1 MLSSFGIIGD
11 RWITRPRQSRVS
23 HFQHVVVSLVRS
35 VVYRNPFK
43 LNFFFPFCV
52 DRKYDE
58 VDARNWA
65 SAISIANCKM
75 RSSALKA
82 LMHVDF
88 MAFDH

>member
-1 MLSSFGIIGD
+1 VCG
-11 RWITRPRQSRVS
+11 
-23 HFQHVVVSLVRS
+23 HFALYFDGVFTSINLVYAEFC
-35 VVYRNPFK
+35 VG
-43 LNFFFPFCV
+43 LILFCV